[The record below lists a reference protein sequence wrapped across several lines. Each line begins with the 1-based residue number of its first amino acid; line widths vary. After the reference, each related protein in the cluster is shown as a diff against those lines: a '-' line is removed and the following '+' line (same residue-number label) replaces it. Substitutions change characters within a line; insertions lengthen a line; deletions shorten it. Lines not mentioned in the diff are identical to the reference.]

1 MAEWRHLRSY
11 AASSATVS
19 DSAAF
24 CFLSPI
30 GHRLTTAVCDH
41 CAVQQHDFH
50 LPSLTVAETLL
61 FHAQLRLDAHRAAV
75 ASAQV
80 YAARVQSALQLMGLT
95 RCRHVR
101 VGDAEAKGISGGEKR
116 RLSVAVQLL
125 SDPSVCLLDEPTTGL
140 DAFTAR
146 HVVWT
151 LKRLATGAGAVDGT
165 VDAAMQRP
173 RTVALSIH
181 QPRYDV
187 FALFDDVILLSRGH
201 VLWSGGAAELLRHLS
216 RLGMPCPP
224 LTNPAD
230 FALDVSSIDTRTVDA
245 ETASRARW
253 TLLVAAFANRAAAA
267 SDEAVVAVENIDV
280 DATTAAAAAAAVES
294 DAALIATVDS
304 NENGA
309 TVVSNEKPFVV
320 AYPLVLGRAWR
331 NLRRQPELLTVRLSQ
346 TLFFALILCAFYA
359 PTQNTQRSI
368 QNRVGNLYE
377 FTALTFVGMLNCIAI
392 FPAERDVFY
401 REYFDGCYSAW
412 TFAAAY
418 LSLAAPLSAVA
429 AIAFAVLMACAV
441 GLQPT
446 ALAVAQFSYIAWTF
460 LVTGEALG
468 VLFCTLFD
476 EIGFSVNVVS
486 VVISFFGVMAGFISP
501 TMPRGLVMLSYASP
515 MRWGAYLLM
524 HIVFEGEQFDCDGT
538 AVQCLTTGEEV
549 LELYNFGSRDNYEH
563 GRFGG
568 RFFYGMTAVVTAAF
582 VLVAVAS
589 LRLRALRLSH

>member
-1 MAEWRHLRSY
+1 M
-11 AASSATVS
+11 
-19 DSAAF
+19 
-24 CFLSPI
+24 
-30 GHRLTTAVCDH
+30 
-41 CAVQQHDFH
+41 QQHDFH

-61 FHAQLRLDAHRAAV
+61 FHAQLRLDAGRAAV

-101 VGDAEAKGISGGEKR
+101 VGDGETKGISGGEKR

-151 LKRLATGAGAVDGT
+151 LKRLATGAGAG
-165 VDAAMQRP
+165 DATMRRP

-187 FALFDDVILLSRGH
+187 FALFDDVVLLSRGH
-201 VLWSGGAAELLRHLS
+201 VLWSGGASELLRHLA
-216 RLGMPCPP
+216 RLGLPCPS

-245 ETASRARW
+245 ERQSRARW
-253 TLLVAAFANRAAAA
+253 ALLVAASASCATSGEAPAAESGDATATEAAEEVAALAAAGI
-267 SDEAVVAVENIDV
+267 DGDHAV
-280 DATTAAAAAAAVES
+280 
-294 DAALIATVDS
+294 L
-304 NENGA
+304 
-309 TVVSNEKPFVV
+309 SNEKPF
-320 AYPLVLGRAWR
+320 AAAFPLVLRRAWL
-331 NLRRQPELLTVRLSQ
+331 NLRRQPALLTVRLSQ
-346 TLFFALILCAFYA
+346 TLFFGLILCAFYA
-359 PTQNTQRSI
+359 PTQHSQRSI

-377 FTALTFVGMLNCIAI
+377 FTALTFVGMLNCIAV

-418 LSLAAPLSAVA
+418 LSLAAPLSAIA
-429 AIAFAVLMACAV
+429 AAAFAALMACAV
-441 GLQPT
+441 GLQPS
-446 ALAVAQFSYIAWTF
+446 ALAVAQFAYIAWTF
-460 LVTGEALG
+460 LVAGEALG

-476 EIGFSVNVVS
+476 EVGFSVNVVS

-501 TMPRGLVMLSYASP
+501 TMPRGLVLLSYASP

-524 HIVFEGEQFDCDGT
+524 HIAFDRERFDCDGA
-538 AVQCLTTGEEV
+538 AVQCLATGEDV
-549 LELYNFGSRDNYEH
+549 LRLYGFGSRADFER

-568 RFFYGMTAVVTAAF
+568 RFHYAMAAAVTAAF
-582 VLVAVAS
+582 VAVAVAS